1 MGRKVKAIVLYVCK
15 YMGYPM
21 VKKFE
26 RKIENFSCENCGTFV
41 QGDGYTDHC
50 PFCLY
55 SKHVDINPRDRE
67 CECRGL
73 MEPIRAEVKEEG
85 YRIYYRCLDCGYN
98 HRVRS
103 SIEDSFEVILSLLG

>member
-1 MGRKVKAIVLYVCK
+1 
-15 YMGYPM
+15 M

-55 SKHVDINPRDRE
+55 SKHVDINPGDRG
-67 CECRGL
+67 CECKGL
-73 MEPIRAEVKEEG
+73 MEPVRAEVKKDG